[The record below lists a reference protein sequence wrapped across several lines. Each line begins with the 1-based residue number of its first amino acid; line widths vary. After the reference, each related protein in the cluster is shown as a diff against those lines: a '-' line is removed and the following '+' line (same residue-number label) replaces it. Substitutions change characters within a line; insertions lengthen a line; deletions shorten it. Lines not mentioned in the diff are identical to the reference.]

1 MLCGVPAQSRVG
13 MPACVAW
20 LLWLLLLLTRH
31 TAALEPLSTR
41 VQRQIVELRCGYLFL
56 MLINII
62 VMVFIRRGCKGI
74 VKCILCR
81 MTAKPKP
88 RDKRNPVATAIG
100 RRVKD
105 CRIEAELSQEELA
118 DAALLDR
125 TRISA
130 IERGVANPTVETL
143 AVICNVLGLT
153 LSDLFEP
160 LKLSLTPEGERQPEV
175 EPEPKRRRLR

>member
-1 MLCGVPAQSRVG
+1 
-13 MPACVAW
+13 
-20 LLWLLLLLTRH
+20 
-31 TAALEPLSTR
+31 
-41 VQRQIVELRCGYLFL
+41 
-56 MLINII
+56 
-62 VMVFIRRGCKGI
+62 
-74 VKCILCR
+74 

>member
-1 MLCGVPAQSRVG
+1 
-13 MPACVAW
+13 
-20 LLWLLLLLTRH
+20 
-31 TAALEPLSTR
+31 
-41 VQRQIVELRCGYLFL
+41 
-56 MLINII
+56 
-62 VMVFIRRGCKGI
+62 
-74 VKCILCR
+74 

-160 LKLSLTPEGERQPEV
+160 LKLSLTPEGSASQRWSQN
-175 EPEPKRRRLR
+175 LSGGG